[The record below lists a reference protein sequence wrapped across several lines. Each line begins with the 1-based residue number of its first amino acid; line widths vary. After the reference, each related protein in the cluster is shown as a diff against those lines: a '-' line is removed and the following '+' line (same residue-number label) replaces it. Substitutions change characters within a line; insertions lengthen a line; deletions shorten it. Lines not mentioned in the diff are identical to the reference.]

1 MAIHIERRRFIAAL
15 STAAAWP
22 FAAHA
27 QQPSMPVIGFL
38 SSRSPEYSTA
48 CTDPTRPDASQDR
61 RFRHADGSC
70 GLPEGVTH
78 VLRSVP

>member
-1 MAIHIERRRFIAAL
+1 
-15 STAAAWP
+15 
-22 FAAHA
+22 
-27 QQPSMPVIGFL
+27 MPVIGFL